1 MTKYNLIL
9 RVSLTLPELNLEES
23 EKPGLPHH
31 LQTEEDPSS
40 KLKKSHWNYF
50 LTSFSSSKK
59 LRLQRAQTEAAIT
72 HSI

>member
-40 KLKKSHWNYF
+40 KLKKSH
-50 LTSFSSSKK
+50 
-59 LRLQRAQTEAAIT
+59 
-72 HSI
+72 